1 MNPVTTHLALQ
12 KDNNAFVHLWHA
24 LANKKHQVGFV
35 ATAFLSVGGFML
47 MPFGSA
53 YLINN
58 IKITQHELPVVF
70 LTGGLASIVIMP
82 LIGKL
87 SDKYNKFY
95 IFCIGSVIAI
105 IMILIYTNLPPVPLW
120 GIIVINMIMFMGI
133 MGRIIPSTTLV
144 TAIPEMR
151 DRGAFMSINA
161 SLQQMAGG
169 IAAVFAGLIVKQP
182 HKTGPL
188 LHYPVLGLVVSA
200 AIVLCMFLIYRVSV
214 LVKSKTSEPPVN
226 LSPAENYD
234 SIDEVAV

>member
-1 MNPVTTHLALQ
+1 
-12 KDNNAFVHLWHA
+12 
-24 LANKKHQVGFV
+24 
-35 ATAFLSVGGFML
+35 
-47 MPFGSA
+47 
-53 YLINN
+53 LINN